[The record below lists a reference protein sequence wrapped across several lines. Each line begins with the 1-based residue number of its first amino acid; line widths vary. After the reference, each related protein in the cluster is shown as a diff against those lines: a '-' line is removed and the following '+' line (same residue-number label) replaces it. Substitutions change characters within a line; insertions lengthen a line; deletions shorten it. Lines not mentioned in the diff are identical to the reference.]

1 MATRAA
7 RLTELQSDLVKVRA
21 ALDKARA
28 AVAVRTG
35 DVSIQRGYETLLKER
50 RDLERRIAA
59 LDGTRGRVVSIDM
72 SGAME

>member
-1 MATRAA
+1 MATRAD
-7 RLTELQSDLVKVRA
+7 RLVELNADLVKVKA

-35 DVSIQRGYETLLKER
+35 DITIQRGYETLLKER

-59 LDGTRGRVVSIDM
+59 LDGTRAQVASIDM
-72 SGAME
+72 SGAF